1 MGNIYD
7 YLDKY
12 GNKTFEELEYT
23 EVDNVV
29 FTQISY
35 LNLYGIVSN
44 NEDKIRLEDAI
55 NIFFK
60 MKRTCFIKKVVSL
73 LKTIK
78 DMPRYK
84 DLLLSNYIY
93 KLTDNEQFGALT
105 IDINKDLRCVVFEG
119 TDDTMIGWREDFAMA
134 YKDYIPSSKDATLY
148 LNKVSKKSKNII
160 VTGHS
165 KGGYLSLVAAINA
178 NFLTKLK
185 IKKIY
190 SLDGPG
196 INKDL
201 IESNKF
207 KNIKNRYIKII
218 PKCSIIGKLFYDIDN
233 PIVCDTRVVGLTAHS
248 VFKWIIEDNKFRK
261 SKPTKFSTDINNNLT
276 VWIESYTKEEI
287 EYFSNYIFDSLYI
300 FNIKTTYD
308 FINIDSDTN
317 IKILKYLEKTDS
329 KIKKMLLEFLSYI
342 KSYYKNEINSK
353 LSPILDIYNKL
364 KDSKSN

>member
-23 EVDNVV
+23 EVDNIV
-29 FTQISY
+29 FTQIAY
-35 LNLYGIVSN
+35 LNLDGIVNN

-60 MKRTCFIKKVVSL
+60 MKRTCFIRRVVSL
-73 LKTIK
+73 FKVIK

-105 IDINKDLRCVVFEG
+105 IDINKNLRCVVFEG

-134 YKDYIPSSKDATLY
+134 YKDYIPSLYDAINY

-165 KGGYLSLVAAINA
+165 KGGYLSLLSAINS
-178 NFLTKLK
+178 NLLTKFK

-190 SLDGPG
+190 SMDGPG
-196 INKDL
+196 IKKEL

-207 KNIKNRYIKII
+207 KNIKNKYVKII

-233 PIVCDTRVVGLTAHS
+233 PNICDTRVVGLIAHS
-248 VFKWIIEDNKFRK
+248 VFTWVIDDNKFKK
-261 SKPTKFSTDINNNLT
+261 SKLTKFSTDINNNLT
-276 VWIESYTKEEI
+276 VWIESYSKDEI
-287 EYFSNYIFDSLYI
+287 EYFSNYIFDSLDM

-308 FINIDSDTN
+308 FIHIDNDTR
-317 IKILKYLEKTDS
+317 IKMLKYLEKTDP
-329 KIKKMLLEFLSYI
+329 KIKEMLLEFVSYM
-342 KSYYKNEINSK
+342 KSYYKDEINNKMS
-353 LSPILDIYNKL
+353 LILDIYNKL
-364 KDSKSN
+364 KGHI